1 MMGFFLVWYNIT
13 DVKFSLLQVFP
24 YGSVPLKTYLPD
36 GDIDL
41 TALSCQNIEDGLV
54 SDVRAVLHGEEINE
68 AAEYEVKDVRF
79 IDAEVLSTWLMP
91 YQKLNAF

>member
-1 MMGFFLVWYNIT
+1 M
-13 DVKFSLLQVFP
+13 
-24 YGSVPLKTYLPD
+24 KTYLPD

-54 SDVRAVLHGEEINE
+54 SDVHAVLRGEEINE

-79 IDAEVLSTWLMP
+79 IDAEVLPSLFLDTLLEIE
-91 YQKLNAF
+91 YSLV